1 LNKYEKQAVIY
12 TAGCHGLIHV
22 LELTYGAVLISISNE
37 FGASLFV
44 MGILANVFGLTFGL
58 MGLPSGLL
66 ADRFS
71 ERRLLMLCCLGMAIS
86 SVIMGF
92 STSIYML
99 GAGLLALGFSLGI
112 YHPVSFAFITRVTR
126 NRGMSFAYLGVGGN
140 LGVAFGPMIASAI
153 ASSYNW
159 RFSYLIMAIP
169 AILLAVA
176 FYFFDK
182 KEIPTVDALPSKD
195 KEGESN
201 TALRPLLIPLI
212 LVFIAAIMNGFI
224 YRGIVTFLPAYL
236 AERIV
241 HLSIFNMD
249 STLLA
254 GSFTTVALSFGIAG
268 QFAGGYLS
276 VKIRREKLILI
287 ISIIAVPMLILM
299 GNSYEIYL
307 IIASIIFAFF
317 YFMGQPIYNVLLA
330 DYSPGSRRGR
340 IYGLYFLCAF
350 GFGSFS
356 ASILG
361 YIAELRGTN
370 WIFLASAGFAFIT
383 LICAFTLAVRTLR
396 KKT

>member
-1 LNKYEKQAVIY
+1 MNKYEKQAVIY

-22 LELTYGAVLISISNE
+22 LELTYGAVLISISDE

-86 SVIMGF
+86 SVVMGF

-182 KEIPTVDALPSKD
+182 KKYTYKPQIHGGNGTQNET
-195 KEGESN
+195 
-201 TALRPLLIPLI
+201 PL
-212 LVFIAAIMNGFI
+212 F
-224 YRGIVTFLPAYL
+224 
-236 AERIV
+236 
-241 HLSIFNMD
+241 
-249 STLLA
+249 
-254 GSFTTVALSFGIAG
+254 
-268 QFAGGYLS
+268 
-276 VKIRREKLILI
+276 
-287 ISIIAVPMLILM
+287 
-299 GNSYEIYL
+299 
-307 IIASIIFAFF
+307 
-317 YFMGQPIYNVLLA
+317 
-330 DYSPGSRRGR
+330 
-340 IYGLYFLCAF
+340 
-350 GFGSFS
+350 
-356 ASILG
+356 
-361 YIAELRGTN
+361 
-370 WIFLASAGFAFIT
+370 
-383 LICAFTLAVRTLR
+383 
-396 KKT
+396 